1 MCHTAPERLQLV
13 VVVFAGSSSQTG
25 PAQRNNSAMAETLP
39 DDLWHQ
45 LDELAHDRPGLWAKC
60 YPKIYKGVDG
70 GEHYSAKFVGYF
82 LLTVAFKIEQPEVRV
97 YKHFNE
103 TIEAIWASRLAAYR
117 VPIFWLTRDIT
128 EALKLTT
135 LPVTLDFTT
144 MKLPFEAAV
153 FMLPKGSLTYQSE
166 ATDVVC
172 ASYARAA
179 MHEEITSIN
188 PAAVETITGRGDFS
202 VFAGM
207 LNGLLLNWSHPWEQ
221 PLDIAQLDATI
232 QDMPNNPLQT
242 QFQTDI
248 TTYCEHFMARVA
260 HLVFNTLQLMLARP
274 ELVSMGSLVKQV
286 HNKRH
291 SINAFW
297 TPNTIGKD
305 YRLRR
310 SRSHLAGRTRHR
322 VVTGSAAFGEIR
334 RTGRT
339 IVSTKK
345 SGLSRF
351 GEAGSDSY

>member
-1 MCHTAPERLQLV
+1 

-232 QDMPNNPLQT
+232 QDTPNNSLQT

-248 TTYCEHFMARVA
+248 TAYGKHFMARVA
-260 HLVFNTLQLMLARP
+260 HLVFNTLRLMLARP
-274 ELVSMGSLVKQV
+274 ELVSVGSLVKQV

-291 SINAFW
+291 SIKAFW
-297 TPNTIGKD
+297 TPNTVGKD

-310 SRSHLAGRTRHR
+310 ESHPLGGTHASPRGHWVRGFWRDQACGPSHSQHKETWIEPFWR
-322 VVTGSAAFGEIR
+322 GG
-334 RTGRT
+334 
-339 IVSTKK
+339 
-345 SGLSRF
+345 
-351 GEAGSDSY
+351 D